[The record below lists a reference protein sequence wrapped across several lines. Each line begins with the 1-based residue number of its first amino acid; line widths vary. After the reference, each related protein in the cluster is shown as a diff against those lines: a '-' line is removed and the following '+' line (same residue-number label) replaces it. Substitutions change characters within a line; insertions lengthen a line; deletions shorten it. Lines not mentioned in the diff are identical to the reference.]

1 MNELRFRFIPVVTV
15 IFALLISTARA
26 DLGLQQ
32 IMANQGALAVGQTVL
47 NAAKAVYA
55 GTQDPAAIQNQLIAI
70 MNEAVATGNEQAI
83 RYAIVAVMVAGG
95 FENMALGK
103 AAVDNSNAFS
113 NYETLTALTV
123 ASTEALINAAHE
135 SGGSIGGGDREKGGG
150 DREKGGGDR
159 EKGGGDEQGGG
170 ADRLFHM
177 ITDPSN
183 PFAPGTGGGDRD
195 IPNDRPATPT

>member
-1 MNELRFRFIPVVTV
+1 MNKFRFRFIPVVIMIAT
-15 IFALLISTARA
+15 LLISTARA
-26 DLGLQQ
+26 DLGLQK
-32 IMANQGALAVGQTVL
+32 IMADQGALAVGQAVL

-55 GTQDPAAIQNQLIAI
+55 GTQDPAAIQNQLIAL

-95 FENMALGK
+95 FENVALGK
-103 AAVDNSNAFS
+103 AAIDNSNAFS
-113 NYETLTALTV
+113 NYEALTALTV

-150 DREKGGGDR
+150 DQ
-159 EKGGGDEQGGG
+159 EQGGG

-177 ITDPSN
+177 ITDPGN
-183 PFAPGTGGGDRD
+183 PFGPGTGGGDRD
-195 IPNDRPATPT
+195 LPKDSDATPT